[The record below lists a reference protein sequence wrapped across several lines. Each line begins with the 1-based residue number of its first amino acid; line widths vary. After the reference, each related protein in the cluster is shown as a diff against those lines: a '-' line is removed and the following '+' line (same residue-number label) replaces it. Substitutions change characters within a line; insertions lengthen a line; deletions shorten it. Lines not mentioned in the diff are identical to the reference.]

1 MTPALKAVLFD
12 MDGVVT
18 DTATAHA
25 AAWQRLFD
33 EYLSARAETGDQT
46 YRPP

>member
-1 MTPALKAVLFD
+1 MTVGLRAALFD

-18 DTATAHA
+18 DTAGAHA

-33 EYLSARAETGDQT
+33 DYLRAR
-46 YRPP
+46 RPCR